1 MSGGFTRRVFLSL
14 GNIKRKFLLTYLVI
28 GIYLARELHRR
39 RWQHCRVV
47 ESSSWGP
54 GSDVALV
61 LFLAAI
67 HRYPRKLV
75 RPLLNCWT
83 FFAVF
88 NSLGKLFHF
97 STTLTV
103 KKLVL
108 VSSLV
113 LGITSLC
120 GSPVLYFRR
129 PKVVVVG
136 PGEIFPP
143 KLYLIPSTL
152 NCHVFYCPIFS
163 IWSGLSKSTPNQ
175 RTSFRPNIC

>member
-1 MSGGFTRRVFLSL
+1 MRGRGASRITCFLTCCFHVRRLYEKSFFVPWQHQTEIFTYLL
-14 GNIKRKFLLTYLVI
+14 GNWYIR
-28 GIYLARELHRR
+28 YLARELHRR

-97 STTLTV
+97 STTLFFIN
-103 KKLVL
+103 
-108 VSSLV
+108 SLT
-113 LGITSLC
+113 ID
-120 GSPVLYFRR
+120 
-129 PKVVVVG
+129 
-136 PGEIFPP
+136 GER
-143 KLYLIPSTL
+143 
-152 NCHVFYCPIFS
+152 CQC
-163 IWSGLSKSTPNQ
+163 
-175 RTSFRPNIC
+175 

>member
-1 MSGGFTRRVFLSL
+1 M
-14 GNIKRKFLLTYLVI
+14 
-28 GIYLARELHRR
+28 ARELHRR

-120 GSPVLYFRR
+120 GSPVLLVATPVRAS
-129 PKVVVVG
+129 G
-136 PGEIFPP
+136 
-143 KLYLIPSTL
+143 LL
-152 NCHVFYCPIFS
+152 NNVAGSKSPAPFS
-163 IWSGLSKSTPNQ
+163 ILNSSRRSCFSLLRCSVSKLSSLHF
-175 RTSFRPNIC
+175 SS

>member
-1 MSGGFTRRVFLSL
+1 MLKQS
-14 GNIKRKFLLTYLVI
+14 IKYLLTWY

-163 IWSGLSKSTPNQ
+163 ILV
-175 RTSFRPNIC
+175 RSFKIKT